1 METKLVQLILNK
13 TLIVSFMLY
22 FPLEGMLPKPR
33 KTLIIER
40 KYLKSAIISVDEKD
54 ELGRTALH
62 IAVLEDDTN
71 DVKVLLSRGALLTE
85 KDNNGLTPVDY
96 AHNNDKLINVRN
108 FFTSLNISKPESREN

>member
-13 TLIVSFMLY
+13 TLIASFMLY

-40 KYLKSAIISVDEKD
+40 KYLKSAIISVEEKD

-62 IAVLEDDTN
+62 MAVLEDDTN

-108 FFTSLNISKPESREN
+108 FFTSLNVFKPESREN